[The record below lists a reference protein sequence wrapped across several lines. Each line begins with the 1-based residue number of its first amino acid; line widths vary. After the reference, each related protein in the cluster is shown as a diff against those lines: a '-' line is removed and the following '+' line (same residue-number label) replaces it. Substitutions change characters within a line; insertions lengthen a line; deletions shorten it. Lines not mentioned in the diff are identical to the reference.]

1 MAMSERTGKV
11 LRFVGYVAFFV
22 VALLLF
28 IRLTLPT
35 GQMKEFVKM
44 QLAERL
50 SAESVV
56 IEDLSING
64 LFPSGATIEGLELTL
79 PPVKVKTPDRGVDTM
94 SASRVL
100 TVEELSFDGSLLGAA
115 SGDIDFE
122 FEGMV
127 QGGEVSGGRLSMKP
141 GAGAK
146 VVIEQLAGVAIGSE
160 SLFLSLIGM
169 DIIGTLSGK
178 VDVSIPSVERDG
190 KSALAFEQM
199 AANIELKLDEAKML
213 APVIDTVMNRE
224 PVRLGFTDVELGT
237 ITIRAVSENQGA
249 PSTGA
254 DPKSPKRG
262 VINLEEVSVLG
273 GDVEVV
279 AAPKAN
285 IAIPP
290 GGALKDGTIALHI
303 AVKIADAWFD
313 KSEKDRKDPTKTTK
327 PNSGLRTMLTLGPL
341 KQHVVDGQFGV
352 SVTGALVK
360 PQVQTTRPRTRVGTP
375 GGAGGTGGRKLN
387 VDQPGGET
395 EDEESSAPAK
405 PSRATRTISARP
417 ELDKATTPTVLRPAV
432 GGGRPVEAGPS
443 RPRPNLLGGDVP
455 APTPVENPPQP
466 SPEPVIEP
474 VPEPAPQPEAMPEP
488 MPDPGDPGVDPAAPS
503 EDLPAPE

>member
-1 MAMSERTGKV
+1 MAMSEKTSKV
-11 LRFVGYVAFFV
+11 LRFVGYVAFFL

-35 GQMKEFVKM
+35 SQLKEFVKG

-64 LFPSGATIEGLELTL
+64 LFPSGATIEGFELTL
-79 PPVKVKTPDRGVDTM
+79 PPVKVKTPDRGVDTL

-100 TVEELSFDGSLLGAA
+100 TVEELSFDGSLLDAA
-115 SGDIDFE
+115 SGDIDFA
-122 FEGMV
+122 FEGMI
-127 QGGEVSGGRLSMKP
+127 QGGEITGGRIAMKP
-141 GAGAK
+141 GMGAK
-146 VVIEQLAGVAIGSE
+146 LAIESMTGVAIGSE
-160 SLFLSLIGM
+160 SLFLSLMGM

-190 KSALAFEQM
+190 KDALAFEQ
-199 AANIELKLDEAKML
+199 AVANVEIKLADAKML

-237 ITIRAVSENQGA
+237 ITIRAASENQGTPA
-249 PSTGA
+249 TGA

-262 VINLEEVSVLG
+262 VINIEEASVLG
-273 GDVEVV
+273 GDVEVS

-290 GGALKDGTIALHI
+290 GGSFKDGTIALHL

-313 KSEKDRKDPTKTTK
+313 KTEKDRKDPTKTTK
-327 PNSGLRTMLTLGPL
+327 PNSGLRTMMTLGPL

-352 SVTGALVK
+352 SVTGPLSK
-360 PQVQTTRPRTRVGTP
+360 PQVATTRPRTRVGSGAP
-375 GGAGGTGGRKLN
+375 SGGGSRKLN
-387 VDQPGGET
+387 VDQPGGDT
-395 EDEESSAPAK
+395 EEDDAAAPAK
-405 PSRATRTISARP
+405 PSRASRTVSARP
-417 ELDKATTPTVLRPAV
+417 EVDKPASSQVLRPAI
-432 GGGRPVEAGPS
+432 GNGKPIEAMPA
-443 RPRPNLLGGDVP
+443 RRPNLAGPAEVVP
-455 APTPVENPPQP
+455 VPTPAEPPP
-466 SPEPVIEP
+466 TEPTPEP
-474 VPEPAPQPEAMPEP
+474 VPEPETPGGEHVGEP
-488 MPDPGDPGVDPAAPS
+488 VVDPGAPI